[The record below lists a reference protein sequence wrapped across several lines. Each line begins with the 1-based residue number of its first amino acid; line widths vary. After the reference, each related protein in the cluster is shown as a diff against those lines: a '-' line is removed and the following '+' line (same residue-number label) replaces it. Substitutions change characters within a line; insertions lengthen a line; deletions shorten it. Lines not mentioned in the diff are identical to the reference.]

1 MGWKEFL
8 KPNSMK
14 IVLAIIITVSWI
26 LLLRYIV
33 SNTIVM
39 CEMCLGNCP
48 SGNYVDYLIV
58 PPVCYCCVS
67 LSEVYN
73 NYLWNLIIPFIFS
86 YFISCL
92 IIWIY
97 DERKKKWNGKNF

>member
-1 MGWKEFL
+1 MDWKEFL
-8 KPNSMK
+8 KPTKNKLMIS
-14 IVLAIIITVSWI
+14 IIITIAWI

-33 SNTIVM
+33 SNTNVM
-39 CEMCLGNCP
+39 CEMCSGICP
-48 SGNYVDYLIV
+48 SGNYVSYLIV

-86 YFISCL
+86 YFLSCL
-92 IIWIY
+92 ILWVY
-97 DERKKKWNGKNF
+97 GKRKKK